1 MTHVLAIAH
10 FAGKGERSL
19 QTFRDLGCRITLLS
33 RSELQD
39 KPWPRHLVDEVFF
52 VNDFR
57 NGRDVLNAISY
68 LHQDR
73 DFEIVAPLDEYA
85 VGTCAR
91 VRAHLGCPGL
101 CEGTARKV
109 RDKLTMRTVA
119 QAAGIP
125 VPDFS
130 GFNNKARIAR
140 LLEESKGPWLVKPRA
155 AGGAVRIQ
163 KLLTPDEVWNQYE
176 NLGDQR
182 SHHLIEKYLPSR
194 VFHVDTVIH
203 QGKVLLEVPGEYTT
217 PPFDVWHGGGVFGA
231 RTVERKSQLCRDLLA
246 LNRKVLE
253 VVGVKNGVN
262 HAEYLLHDNQVYFL
276 EIAARVPGSNLDQ
289 LTTASTGI
297 DLYAEIAK
305 IQYCGLTGTPYKL
318 AKFQYKEA
326 GLVQCLAQQESPP
339 LRGLEDL
346 AEVTWTWGRD
356 YHIGVAFASSKF
368 QRVVELT
375 DLVLDKFRQ
384 ENLAVLPASE
394 QPA

>member
-10 FAGKGERSL
+10 FAGKGERIL
-19 QTFRDLGCRITLLS
+19 KTFRDLGCRITLLS

-57 NGRDVLNAISY
+57 NGRDVVNAISY

-119 QAAGIP
+119 RSSGIP

-140 LLEESKGPWLVKPRA
+140 LLQRTDGPWMVKPRA

-163 KLLTPDEVWNQYE
+163 KLHTREQVWSVYE
-176 NLGDQR
+176 SMGDQR
-182 SHHLIEKYLPSR
+182 SHHLIEEFLPSK

-203 QGKVLLEVPGEYTT
+203 KGKVLLEVPGEYTT
-217 PPFDVWHGGGVFGA
+217 PPFDVWHTGGVFGA
-231 RTVERKSQLCRDLLA
+231 RTVKRGSKLCGDLLE
-246 LNRKVLE
+246 LNRKVLDA
-253 VVGVKNGVN
+253 VGVKNGVN
-262 HAEYLLHDNQVYFL
+262 HAEYLLHGDKVYFL

-289 LTTASTGI
+289 LATASTGV

-305 IQYCGLTGTPYKL
+305 IQYCGVTGTPYKL
-318 AKFQYKEA
+318 GKFQYKEA
-326 GLVQCLAQQESPP
+326 GLVQCLAQQERPP
-339 LRGLEDL
+339 LGQVGELP
-346 AEVTWTWGRD
+346 EVTWTWSQD
-356 YHIGVAFASSKF
+356 FHVGVAFASPKF
-368 QRVVELT
+368 ERVEELT
-375 DLVLDKFRQ
+375 NWVLERFTQD
-384 ENLAVLPASE
+384 NLAVLPASE